1 LQIISQF
8 DGLEQFRLRPDG
20 TVEGIAKPDEF
31 ESELLLSANLRS
43 APNLVKLFTKAAD
56 VKARVY
62 IIFDQESE
70 PGEERFM
77 IITQNRDRLKI
88 QDA

>member
-1 LQIISQF
+1 M
-8 DGLEQFRLRPDG
+8 EQVRLRPDG
-20 TVEGIAKPDEF
+20 TVEGIAQPEKFPG
-31 ESELLLSANLRS
+31 ELLLSPNLRS

-56 VKARVY
+56 VAAKVY
-62 IIFDQESE
+62 VIFDQESE

-77 IITQNRDRLKI
+77 IITQNRDKLRI

>member
-1 LQIISQF
+1 MESIAA
-8 DGLEQFRLRPDG
+8 PDAF
-20 TVEGIAKPDEF
+20 EGD
-31 ESELLLSANLRS
+31 LLLSPNLRS
-43 APNLVKLFTKAAD
+43 APHLVKLFTKAAD

-62 IIFDQESE
+62 VIFDQESE

-77 IITQNRDRLKI
+77 IITQNRNKLKI